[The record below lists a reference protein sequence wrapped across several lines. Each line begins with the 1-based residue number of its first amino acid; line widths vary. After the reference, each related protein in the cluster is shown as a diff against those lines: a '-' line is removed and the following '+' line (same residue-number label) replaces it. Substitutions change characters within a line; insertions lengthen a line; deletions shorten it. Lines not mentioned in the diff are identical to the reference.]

1 MKLLLLLKKKLP
13 KAVVEKLRIVK
24 GYFNSYLLF
33 ELDRKRFLTYFS
45 KKNSNK
51 EENIKAQLIFYG
63 HSIEKGLSRQNIRL
77 GFGKSVIIKLLE
89 YMEKYDKLG
98 FDKQNYC
105 YLNSISIMRKY
116 IELHEQNY
124 FDLDYIPIRY
134 NGMLNKI
141 KESNTE
147 VGGIVE
153 FDLKSRLNRKEVDF
167 KYLAL
172 NRYSIRD
179 YDSSDVDLGM
189 LNEAIEIALKS
200 PSVCNRQSARV
211 YVINDKKEIKELL
224 NIQGGFN
231 GYELPPCL
239 ILVTSDIQD
248 FIDISERNQP
258 YIDGGIFA
266 MSLIYA
272 LEYQG
277 FATCTLNTMFDRKKM
292 KKTRNLLGIPE
303 SENLIVY
310 ISVGNFKNK
319 YSVPK
324 SFRYPM
330 SEITKYR

>member
-1 MKLLLLLKKKLP
+1 MLLLKKKLP

-24 GYFNSYLLF
+24 GYFNSYRLF

-77 GFGKSVIIKLLE
+77 GFGKSVVIKLLE

-116 IELHEQNY
+116 IEFHEQNY

-179 YDSSDVDLGM
+179 YDSSNVDLVM

-211 YVINDKKEIKELL
+211 YVINDKTEIKELL

-277 FATCTLNTMFDRKKM
+277 FATCTLNTMFDSKKM

>member
-13 KAVVEKLRIVK
+13 KPVIEKLRIVK
-24 GYFNSYLLF
+24 SHFNSYQLF
-33 ELDRKRFLTYFS
+33 WLDRKRFLTYFS

-51 EENIKAQLIFYG
+51 EENIKAQLIFFG

-77 GFGKSVIIKLLE
+77 GFGKSVINKLLE

-98 FDKQNYC
+98 FDKKNYC
-105 YLNSISIMRKY
+105 YLNSMSVMRKY
-116 IELHEQNY
+116 IELHEKNS
-124 FDLDYIPIRY
+124 FDLDYVPRKY
-134 NGMLNKI
+134 DVLLNKI
-141 KESNTE
+141 KESTTE

-153 FDLKSRLNRKEVDF
+153 FDLKNRLDRKRVDF

-179 YDSSDVDLGM
+179 YDSSDVDLGVI
-189 LNEAIEIALKS
+189 NEAIEIALKS
-200 PSVCNRQSARV
+200 PSVCNRQSARL
-211 YVINDKKEIKELL
+211 YVINDKKEIEKLL

-277 FATCTLNTMFDRKKM
+277 FATCTLNTMFDSKKI
-292 KKTRNLLGIPE
+292 KRTRNLLSIPE

-310 ISVGNFKNK
+310 ISIGNFKNK

-324 SFRYPM
+324 SFRYPI
-330 SEITKYR
+330 SEITRYR

>member
-13 KAVVEKLRIVK
+13 KAVVEKLRTVK
-24 GYFNSYLLF
+24 GYFNSYRLF

-77 GFGKSVIIKLLE
+77 GFGKSVVIKLLE

-124 FDLDYIPIRY
+124 FALDYIPIRY

>member
-24 GYFNSYLLF
+24 GYFNSYRLF

-77 GFGKSVIIKLLE
+77 GFGKSVVIKLLE

-116 IELHEQNY
+116 TELHEKNY

-277 FATCTLNTMFDRKKM
+277 FATCTLNTMFDSKKM

>member
-24 GYFNSYLLF
+24 GYFNSYRLF

-77 GFGKSVIIKLLE
+77 GFGKSVVIKLLE

-116 IELHEQNY
+116 TELHEQNY

-277 FATCTLNTMFDRKKM
+277 FATCTLNTMFDSKKM

>member
-1 MKLLLLLKKKLP
+1 M
-13 KAVVEKLRIVK
+13 
-24 GYFNSYLLF
+24 
-33 ELDRKRFLTYFS
+33 
-45 KKNSNK
+45 
-51 EENIKAQLIFYG
+51 
-63 HSIEKGLSRQNIRL
+63 
-77 GFGKSVIIKLLE
+77 
-89 YMEKYDKLG
+89 
-98 FDKQNYC
+98 
-105 YLNSISIMRKY
+105 
-116 IELHEQNY
+116 
-124 FDLDYIPIRY
+124 
-134 NGMLNKI
+134 
-141 KESNTE
+141 
-147 VGGIVE
+147 
-153 FDLKSRLNRKEVDF
+153 KSRLNRKEVDF

-239 ILVTSDIQD
+239 ILVTCDIQD

-277 FATCTLNTMFDRKKM
+277 FATCTLNTM
-292 KKTRNLLGIPE
+292 
-303 SENLIVY
+303 
-310 ISVGNFKNK
+310 
-319 YSVPK
+319 
-324 SFRYPM
+324 
-330 SEITKYR
+330 

>member
-24 GYFNSYLLF
+24 GYFNSYRLF

-77 GFGKSVIIKLLE
+77 GFGKSVVIKLLE

-248 FIDISERNQP
+248 FIDICERNQP

-292 KKTRNLLGIPE
+292 KKTRNLLGISE

>member
-1 MKLLLLLKKKLP
+1 
-13 KAVVEKLRIVK
+13 
-24 GYFNSYLLF
+24 
-33 ELDRKRFLTYFS
+33 
-45 KKNSNK
+45 
-51 EENIKAQLIFYG
+51 
-63 HSIEKGLSRQNIRL
+63 RL
-77 GFGKSVIIKLLE
+77 GFGKSVVIKLLE

-98 FDKQNYC
+98 FDKQNSC

-124 FDLDYIPIRY
+124 FDLDYIPRRY
-134 NGMLNKI
+134 NVILNKI

-153 FDLKSRLNRKEVDF
+153 FDLKSRLDRKEVDF

-179 YDSSDVDLGM
+179 YDSSDVELGM
-189 LNEAIEIALKS
+189 LNEAIEIALKA

-277 FATCTLNTMFDRKKM
+277 FATCTLNTMFDSKKM
-292 KKTRNLLGIPE
+292 KKTRDLLGIPE

-330 SEITKYR
+330 SEITRYR